1 MPYYREKNILFV
13 HIPKTAGSNIEKQLE
28 KITKGELKIKGKP
41 TIYSSKRHKLL
52 DYPYNLVSPQHQ
64 FYSTL
69 YLYRNKLN
77 INFDGLKIF
86 SVVRNPYDRIISD
99 LYWCKLITKS
109 STSKEV
115 YKVIKNNYLN
125 RIDLDNHNVPQYKFL
140 TDKND
145 KLIQDIK
152 IFKCESLNSK
162 NAELNEFLNL
172 KININKK
179 DVNKDYSKYL
189 NRESIDMINTFY
201 EKDFKLFDY
210 ELL

>member
-1 MPYYREKNILFV
+1 MPYYREKHILFV
-13 HIPKTAGSNIEKQLE
+13 HIPKTAGSNIEQQLE
-28 KITKGELKIKGKP
+28 KITKGELKNKGKP
-41 TIYSSKRHKLL
+41 TIYSGKRHNLL
-52 DYPYNLVSPQHQ
+52 DYPYNSVSPQHQ

-77 INFDGLKIF
+77 INFDGLKVF

-99 LYWCKLITKS
+99 LHWCKLIKKS

-115 YKVIKNNYLN
+115 YKVIKDHYLN
-125 RIDLDNHNVPQYKFL
+125 RTDLDNHNVPQYKFL
-140 TDKND
+140 TDEND
-145 KLIQDIK
+145 NLIQDIK
-152 IFKCESLNSK
+152 IFKCESLNQR

-172 KININKK
+172 NININKNN
-179 DVNKDYSKYL
+179 VNKDYSKYL
-189 NRESIDMINTFY
+189 NQDSIDMINKFY